1 MQLVIQLDTESARQL
16 AAIQKY
22 TNQDHNTVIQQVIS
36 LYYQQIQPHY
46 RVRIEEIDRYE
57 LVGSET
63 LTASAIN

>member
-1 MQLVIQLDTESARQL
+1 MQLIIQLDEESARQL

-22 TNQDHNTVIQQVIS
+22 TNQDHNTVIQQVIG

-57 LVGSET
+57 FVGSET

>member
-1 MQLVIQLDTESARQL
+1 MQLLIDLDPESARQL

-22 TNQDHNTVIQQVIS
+22 TNQDHSTLIQQAIG

-46 RVRIEEIDRYE
+46 RIRIEEIDRYE

-63 LTASAIN
+63 LSASAVN